1 MGIAFVQFSGWSVR
15 VIAFEGKNS
24 SSAKQQERLV
34 TTNRTPIINLLGSR
48 RTISMCASSPRRSA
62 TADGERESRLVA
74 IFAPVKAAGN
84 ELAGVVFAL
93 RSAALARSL
102 FLKDEGALFGTTEAV
117 PLLRGREQGAGPS
130 IQIAQKARA
139 KTTADPS
146 TRSLVPCLTNAARSR
161 C

>member
-1 MGIAFVQFSGWSVR
+1 MGIAFVQFSGWSVC

-102 FLKDEGALFGTTEAV
+102 FFGDSGMGSAF
-117 PLLRGREQGAGPS
+117 
-130 IQIAQKARA
+130 
-139 KTTADPS
+139 
-146 TRSLVPCLTNAARSR
+146 
-161 C
+161 